1 MIIKQS
7 NDVNS
12 ATKFTLYKTGCNIEI
27 CYSDKELKHRSKLLA
42 DLQWQ
47 KGHMTFIMAVVS
59 LSVMERSICVCFIS
73 HLAFQE
79 NVIFVIQYNQLIII
93 VSENKEMKF
102 RKFLLGYNISLQLF
116 DVEYSVFFTLS

>member
-1 MIIKQS
+1 M
-7 NDVNS
+7 
-12 ATKFTLYKTGCNIEI
+12 
-27 CYSDKELKHRSKLLA
+27 ELKHRSKLLA

-73 HLAFQE
+73 HFAFQK